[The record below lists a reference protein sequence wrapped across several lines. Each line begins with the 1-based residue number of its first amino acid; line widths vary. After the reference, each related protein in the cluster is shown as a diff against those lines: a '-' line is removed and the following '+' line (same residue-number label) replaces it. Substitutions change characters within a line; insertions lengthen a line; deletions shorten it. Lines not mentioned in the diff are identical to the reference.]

1 MQGTNR
7 PLCTRTQEKAAVSP
21 QETNPDLPECP
32 GASSGVVGGW
42 WPAAGLRALDAAVRA
57 WDVLKEVATIV
68 LTSAIV

>member
-1 MQGTNR
+1 MEGTNR
-7 PLCTRTQEKAAVSP
+7 TLCTRTQEKGAITP
-21 QETNPDLPECP
+21 QEIGPELPECP
-32 GASSGVVGGW
+32 GVSSGVVGGW